1 MMIVSIHPKYIHKV
15 NMLLMT
21 QFNILP
27 QETIRKMDNEY
38 KSHQN
43 FKSSLG
49 TSCHFNLTKL
59 NEHGHMKHTNIPIK
73 PCEFICSIYKQK
85 GVFILCNFTLIGHRL
100 IL

>member
-1 MMIVSIHPKYIHKV
+1 MIVSIHPKDIHKV

-27 QETIRKMDNEY
+27 QETIRKMDNGD
-38 KSHQN
+38 KSHKK

-49 TSCHFNLTKL
+49 TCYHFNLTKL
-59 NEHGHMKHTNIPIK
+59 NEYSHIKHTNIPIK